1 MKALRIKAIDMETIM
16 KNIIINSLILACL
29 FPIGAFAGNQKPTGG
44 FGAGVAA
51 FNASLEN
58 YLTLS
63 SATEAGV
70 FRAVSEASPK
80 NSTRR
85 EVLLALFVRYLGEEQ
100 RSLATLRKDV
110 EGILNLAESEM
121 PGPDKALAEMVRVQA
136 YLDGKGLIRWGKVK
150 AFETALVMPAAKF
163 EDISKLGN
171 LLYSVNPTQDSA
183 ADVYAAVMSARD
195 TLSNSLRE
203 LERSVLLAELAAAG
217 GALRDPESARKP
229 RANTSRQ
236 ERKRVLASEVRESPG
251 DIVYP

>member
-1 MKALRIKAIDMETIM
+1 M
-16 KNIIINSLILACL
+16 KNIAINSLILACL
-29 FPIGAFAGNQKPTGG
+29 FPVSALAENSKAIGG

-51 FNASLEN
+51 FNASLES

-63 SATEAGV
+63 STTEAGV

-80 NSTRR
+80 NSARR
-85 EVLLALFVRYLGEEQ
+85 EVLLAVFVRYLGEEQ

-121 PGPDKALAEMVRVQA
+121 PGPDRALAEMGRVQA
-136 YLDGKGLIRWGKVK
+136 YLYGKGLIRFGKVK
-150 AFETALVMPAAKF
+150 AFETALAMPAAKF

-183 ADVYAAVMSARD
+183 ADVYAAVMSSRD

-203 LERSVLLAELAAAG
+203 LERSVLLAELAAAD
-217 GALRDPESARKP
+217 GALRDPESLKKTKP
-229 RANTSRQ
+229 NISRQ
-236 ERKRVLASEVRESPG
+236 ERKHVLASEVRESPE

>member
-1 MKALRIKAIDMETIM
+1 M
-16 KNIIINSLILACL
+16 KNMTISSLILACL
-29 FPIGAFAGNQKPTGG
+29 FPVSVYAGNQKPAVG
-44 FGAGVAA
+44 FGDGVAA
-51 FNASLEN
+51 FNASLES

-63 SATEAGV
+63 STTEAGV

-80 NSTRR
+80 NSARR
-85 EVLLALFVRYLGEEQ
+85 EVLLAVFVRYLGEEQ

-121 PGPDKALAEMVRVQA
+121 PGPDMALAEMGRVQA
-136 YLDGKGLIRWGKVK
+136 YLAGKGLIRWGKVK
-150 AFETALVMPAAKF
+150 AFETALSMPAVKF

-183 ADVYAAVMSARD
+183 ADVYAAVLSSRD

-217 GALRDPESARKP
+217 GALRDPEAARKP
-229 RANTSRQ
+229 RSNTSRQ
-236 ERKRVLASEVRESPG
+236 ERKRVLASEVRESQG
-251 DIVYP
+251 D